1 MDSQSNPNSERRKPF
16 AFPASEIRSPRSGS
30 LSGCMADSVG
40 PLRGSFNL
48 TSLSL
53 FTSPFL
59 PFQSNVIRR
68 MSSLGLPQIR
78 LPSGSRLFWKKKR
91 SAVISDVDPQ
101 YRVTYL
107 GNVLTGWAKGEPAYR
122 PSHPFSPPL
131 SCYSSPNS
139 GKKGPRAGRQG
150 LFLPL
155 IMRQGSF
162 GRPPRPVRPSVRP
175 LVLAVRRSVGR
186 AGGRQ
191 RGEPFISRPIFSPL
205 PHFAASFAP
214 AGTSEKKGRLY
225 PPHPLGPSR
234 SSALL
239 NSL

>member
-122 PSHPFSPPL
+122 PSHPSSPPL
-131 SCYSSPNS
+131 SCTPVQTRAR
-139 GKKGPRAGRQG
+139 KGRGRAGRG
-150 LFLPL
+150 YFY
-155 IMRQGSF
+155 
-162 GRPPRPVRPSVRP
+162 
-175 LVLAVRRSVGR
+175 
-186 AGGRQ
+186 
-191 RGEPFISRPIFSPL
+191 
-205 PHFAASFAP
+205 H
-214 AGTSEKKGRLY
+214 
-225 PPHPLGPSR
+225 
-234 SSALL
+234 
-239 NSL
+239 